1 MICRVVV
8 ALLLV
13 GCTVPRGAGFSDVQ
27 TLVRDHGVGRIH
39 WNTGT
44 DEDRQVAERI
54 RALLKQPLTQK
65 SATEIALLNNP
76 KLQATYERLG
86 IAQADLVQAGLLKN
100 PSLSLGAAFPLTAG
114 LNEYE
119 GSLITD
125 FLDLFLIPL
134 RKRFARAELES
145 VKLEVADAVLELQL
159 TLRTAFYTVQA
170 GQQLVALQREVFD
183 AARAALDLAQRQY
196 SAGNINELEVTTYQI
211 SFDQAQLELAHA
223 ETMLLGQ
230 GEQLTRTL
238 GVWGLQTDWQIAAP
252 LSELPKD
259 EPAPEQ
265 IESFAIAHRLDL
277 AAARSRL
284 KSWAAALGLTN
295 AGLIGGLEVGVQ
307 AHQDPDAGTRLLGP
321 TLRLELPIFDQR
333 QATRAK
339 LRAQLRQSQRAI
351 ESLAIEI
358 RSAVRVAR
366 TRMTASRRI
375 VDYYKSTALKSRE
388 QLVALSQLQYNGMQ
402 IGLFQLLQAKQ
413 SQINGYREYI
423 DTIRDYWI
431 AHAELERAA
440 GGPIAQPAE
449 AGAQPHT
456 HRESQ

>member
-1 MICRVVV
+1 MSRWVLVV
-8 ALLLV
+8 LLWV
-13 GCTVPRGAGFSDVQ
+13 GCTVPRGAGFGDVQ
-27 TLVRDHGVGRIH
+27 TLVRDRGVGRIH

-44 DEDRQVAERI
+44 DEDRKVAQHV

-65 SATEIALLNNP
+65 IATEIALLNNP

-100 PSLSLGAAFPLTAG
+100 PSLSLGVAFPLTAG

-119 GSLITD
+119 GSLIMD

-159 TLRTAFYTVQA
+159 TVRTAFYTVQS

-183 AARAALDLAQRQY
+183 AAWAALDLAQRQY
-196 SAGNINELEVTTYQI
+196 SAGNINELEVTTHQI

-223 ETMLLGQ
+223 DTMLLGQ
-230 GEQLTRTL
+230 REQLTRTL
-238 GVWGLQTDWQIAAP
+238 GAWGLETEWQIAAP
-252 LSELPKD
+252 LPELPKE
-259 EPAPEQ
+259 EPALDRL
-265 IESFAIAHRLDL
+265 ESFAIAHRLDL

-284 KSWAAALGLTN
+284 KSWAAAIGLTH
-295 AGLIGGLEVGVQ
+295 AGLIGGLEAGLQ
-307 AHQDPDAGTRLLGP
+307 AHQDPDAGNRLLGP

-339 LRAQLRQSQRAI
+339 LRAQLRQSERAI

-366 TRMTASRRI
+366 SRMTAIRRI

-413 SQINGYREYI
+413 SQISAYREYI
-423 DTIRDYWI
+423 DTVRDYWI

-440 GGPIAQPAE
+440 GGPISKPAE
-449 AGAQPHT
+449 PGAQPDT
-456 HRESQ
+456 HRESP